1 MQIQN
6 DLTFKGCHLQI
17 SIPSLTQDEEEVVVT
32 PPMYHLLVHPN
43 ASVKVTM
50 IRLVASER
58 KECAAQTEKS
68 PLHLR
73 DITSIS
79 MTCLESKERP
89 NQTERPPSSFKIPST
104 PQSQS
109 RSSISQLVAGTST
122 GSQTNTTLSPFR
134 SSSAKA
140 LMHNSSPAQTRL
152 FSSHPSS
159 TPAPLEAAVESP
171 CNPSGKRLAPEE
183 STDRSEP
190 SPLFTPSQTI
200 YGMFK
205 LLSMHLPELTDSTR
219 TRVTL

>member
-6 DLTFKGCHLQI
+6 DETFKGCHFQL

-32 PPMYHLLVHPN
+32 PPVYHLLIHPN
-43 ASVKVTM
+43 ACVKVTM

-58 KECAAQTEKS
+58 KECAAQTDKS
-68 PLHLR
+68 PLHPR

-79 MTCLESKERP
+79 MTHLESKERA
-89 NQTERPPSSFKIPST
+89 NQAERPLSSFNIPST

-122 GSQTNTTLSPFR
+122 DSQTNTALSPFL

-140 LMHNSSPAQTRL
+140 LMHNTAPAQTRL

-159 TPAPLEAAVESP
+159 TPAPLEAAIESP
-171 CNPSGKRLAPEE
+171 CNQSGKRLAPEE

-200 YGMFK
+200 FGMF
-205 LLSMHLPELTDSTR
+205 HL
-219 TRVTL
+219 

>member
-1 MQIQN
+1 M
-6 DLTFKGCHLQI
+6 
-17 SIPSLTQDEEEVVVT
+17 VT
-32 PPMYHLLVHPN
+32 PPIYHLLVHPN

-58 KECAAQTEKS
+58 KECAAQTDKS

-73 DITSIS
+73 DATSIS
-79 MTCLESKERP
+79 MTRLESKDHA
-89 NQTERPPSSFKIPST
+89 NQTGRPLSSLKLPST

-122 GSQTNTTLSPFR
+122 YSQTNTTLSPFL

-140 LMHNSSPAQTRL
+140 LMHNTAPAQTRL

-159 TPAPLEAAVESP
+159 TPAPLEAAIESL
-171 CNPSGKRLAPEE
+171 CNQSGKRLAPEE

-190 SPLFTPSQTI
+190 SPLSTPSQTI
-200 YGMFK
+200 FGMF
-205 LLSMHLPELTDSTR
+205 HL
-219 TRVTL
+219 

>member
-1 MQIQN
+1 MKIQN
-6 DLTFKGCHLQI
+6 DEAFKRCHLQL
-17 SIPSLTQDEEEVVVT
+17 STPSLTQDEEDVVVT

-50 IRLVASER
+50 ICLVPSAR
-58 KECAAQTEKS
+58 KECAAQTERS

-79 MTCLESKERP
+79 MTRLESKERA
-89 NQTERPPSSFKIPST
+89 NQTERPLSSFKIPST

-109 RSSISQLVAGTST
+109 RSSSSQLVAT
-122 GSQTNTTLSPFR
+122 GSQTNTTLSPFI

-140 LMHNSSPAQTRL
+140 LMHNTSPPQIRL

-171 CNPSGKRLAPEE
+171 CNQLRKRLAPED

-190 SPLFTPSQTI
+190 SPLSTPSQTI
-200 YGMFK
+200 YGMFQ
-205 LLSMHLPELTDSTR
+205 L
-219 TRVTL
+219 

>member
-1 MQIQN
+1 M
-6 DLTFKGCHLQI
+6 
-17 SIPSLTQDEEEVVVT
+17 VT

-58 KECAAQTEKS
+58 KECAARTDKS

-73 DITSIS
+73 ETTSIS
-79 MTCLESKERP
+79 MTRLESKDHA
-89 NQTERPPSSFKIPST
+89 NQTERPLSSFKPPST

-109 RSSISQLVAGTST
+109 RSFISRLVAGTSSD
-122 GSQTNTTLSPFR
+122 SQTNTTLSPFL
-134 SSSAKA
+134 SISAKA
-140 LMHNSSPAQTRL
+140 LMHNTSPAQTRL

-159 TPAPLEAAVESP
+159 TQAPLEAAIESP
-171 CNPSGKRLAPEE
+171 CSQSRKRLAPKE

-200 YGMFK
+200 FGMF
-205 LLSMHLPELTDSTR
+205 HL
-219 TRVTL
+219 